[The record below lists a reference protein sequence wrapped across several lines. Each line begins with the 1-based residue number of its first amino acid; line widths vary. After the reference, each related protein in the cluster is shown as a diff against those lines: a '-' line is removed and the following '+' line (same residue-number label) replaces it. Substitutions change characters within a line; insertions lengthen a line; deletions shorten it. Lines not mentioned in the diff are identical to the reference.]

1 LGLVLNAF
9 LFYYS
14 PMATYTHYVVRSVK
28 NACPFGVGLLNQGF
42 GSTPKEAWVDAVG
55 RGQNVEL
62 FKFRVKDARR
72 SRWWLCMCDEE
83 FFESQGR
90 SGEVGPACDDPT
102 K

>member
-1 LGLVLNAF
+1 
-9 LFYYS
+9 
-14 PMATYTHYVVRSVK
+14 
-28 NACPFGVGLLNQGF
+28 
-42 GSTPKEAWVDAVG
+42 
-55 RGQNVEL
+55 
-62 FKFRVKDARR
+62 VKDARR